1 MATSE
6 NPQPNRATNTQ
17 RRGEILAA
25 VRSSTQ
31 AETPLPS
38 LDKNW
43 IRYPNRLAQFASVLE
58 SVGGTCIHATDAA
71 AANARLQEVA
81 VWREAK
87 QRVSLVPGIGETN
100 IDLAAIQDP
109 HLLEPI
115 DFAVLPGE
123 FGVAENS
130 AIWVNDKN
138 LPLRALYFIVQHL
151 ALVIPASQIV
161 DNMHQ
166 AYDRLTFDAVQFG
179 AFIAG
184 PSKTAD
190 IEQSLV
196 IGAHG
201 PRSLTVFCIGAK

>member
-1 MATSE
+1 MSDAADEPKLTGSARE
-6 NPQPNRATNTQ
+6 QVLADV
-17 RRGEILAA
+17 RRYAHGEK
-25 VRSSTQ
+25 
-31 AETPLPS
+31 PLPS
-38 LDKNW
+38 LEQNW
-43 IRYPNRLAQFASVLE
+43 IRYPDRLAQFAAVLE
-58 SVGGTCIHATDAA
+58 SVGGKCVP
-71 AANARLQEVA
+71 AANAAEAQAALKEIPVYRD
-81 VWREAK
+81 AK

-100 IDLAAIQDP
+100 IDLASIQDP

-130 AIWVNDKN
+130 AVWVRDAQV
-138 LPLRALYFIVQHL
+138 PLRALFFIVQHL
-151 ALVIPASQIV
+151 ALVIPQDRIF

-166 AYDRLTFDAVQFG
+166 AYDALTFDRAAFG
-179 AFIAG
+179 TFIAG

-201 PRSLTVFCIGAK
+201 PRSLTVFCIG

>member
-1 MATSE
+1 MSE
-6 NPQPNRATNTQ
+6 AADEPKLTGSAREQILGEV
-17 RRGEILAA
+17 RRYVHGEK
-25 VRSSTQ
+25 
-31 AETPLPS
+31 PLPS
-38 LDKNW
+38 LEQNW
-43 IRYPNRLAQFASVLE
+43 IQYPDRPAQFASVLE
-58 SVGGTCIHATDAA
+58 SVGGNCVRAADAA
-71 AANARLQEVA
+71 AAQTALNEIPVYRD
-81 VWREAK
+81 AK

-100 IDLAAIQDP
+100 IDLASIQDP

-130 AIWVNDKN
+130 AVWVRDAQV
-138 LPLRALYFIVQHL
+138 PLRALFFIVQHL
-151 ALVIPASQIV
+151 ALVIPADRIF

-166 AYDRLTFDAVQFG
+166 AYDALSFDRAEFG
-179 AFIAG
+179 TFIAG

-201 PRSLTVFCIGAK
+201 PRSLTVFCIG